1 MRILVAVDG
10 SKTALR
16 AVQCVIEHA
25 DWYAESPSVELVN
38 VQMEVPQLKRLGIS
52 LGKNRIREYY
62 HAEGAKALARSRTAL
77 DDARVRYTARILVG
91 PIADTIVKHAKNKRC
106 DLICVG
112 TRGMTA
118 AGNML
123 LGSIATK
130 VVHGASVPVLLVK

>member
-1 MRILVAVDG
+1 MKILLAVDG

-25 DWYAESPSVELVN
+25 DWYAESPNVELVT
-38 VQMEVPQLKRLGIS
+38 VQMEVPQLRRLGIS

-62 HAEGAKALARSRTAL
+62 QAEGAKALARARRAL
-77 DDARVRYTARILVG
+77 DEARIRYTARILVG
-91 PIADTIVKHAKNKRC
+91 PISDTIVRQAKTRRC
-106 DLICVG
+106 DLIAIG